1 MRGKTLI
8 RPADSDRPTPHFDS
22 YRKVLGNPN
31 SDVNMLKF
39 NIHFNREKNPLDPM
53 LTQVAWAYEQLGI
66 IPDDTSFEK
75 TLLNEYLEE
84 KAQGKRYPFLEPLK
98 EE

>member
-1 MRGKTLI
+1 
-8 RPADSDRPTPHFDS
+8 
-22 YRKVLGNPN
+22 
-31 SDVNMLKF
+31 
-39 NIHFNREKNPLDPM
+39 M